1 VRVRIRQGVEWGR
14 KEEALAGETAFPER
28 GSLLAST
35 LELAAAGRRIVTA
48 LSGTWHR
55 DRGVCCC
62 PAHED
67 KVASLSVRVGDR
79 SLLFKCF
86 AGCDTASVLAA
97 LRARRCDV
105 PRLKERGP
113 ADHEIGGEV
122 LALGRLR
129 RLWFEAK
136 PLSGT
141 IGEAYLRDRGI
152 CALPSALRFHPLCP
166 VRQGRWLRFR
176 PAVIAAVTGQRGMS
190 ALQRIFLAPGG
201 KGLASDIGVPK
212 LSLGRLH
219 DGAVRLSPAGPELG
233 LAEGIETATSATAL
247 LGIPVW
253 AALGS
258 SRLHAVGIPPF
269 VKRLVLLPDN
279 DMAGHLAAKKA
290 VQAYSRSD
298 LELDI
303 EWPPDGLND
312 WNDVLRRHARREGRG
327 GR

>member
-1 VRVRIRQGVEWGR
+1 M
-14 KEEALAGETAFPER
+14 
-28 GSLLAST
+28 ASP
-35 LELAAAGRRIVTA
+35 LELAAAGQRIVTA
-48 LSGTWHR
+48 LSGNWR
-55 DRGVCCC
+55 RERGVCCC

-79 SLLFKCF
+79 TLLFKCF

-105 PRLKERGP
+105 PRLKDQRRS
-113 ADHEIGGEV
+113 DHEIGGEV
-122 LALGRLR
+122 HSLGRVR
-129 RLWFEAK
+129 RLWFEGK
-136 PLSGT
+136 PLPGT
-141 IGEAYLRDRGI
+141 IGEAYLRNRRI
-152 CALPSALRFHPLCP
+152 RSLPSALRFHPLCP
-166 VRQGRWLRFR
+166 VGQGRWLRYR
-176 PAVIAAVTGQRGMS
+176 PAVIAAVSGDGGMS

-201 KGLASDIGVPK
+201 RGLAADMAVPK

-233 LAEGIETATSATAL
+233 LAEGIETAMSATAL

-258 SRLHAVGIPPF
+258 SRLHAVGIPPS

-279 DMAGHLAAKKA
+279 DGAGHLAAKKA
-290 VQAYSRSD
+290 SLAYSRSD
-298 LELDI
+298 LDLSI
-303 EWPPDGLND
+303 EWPPDGFND
-312 WNDVLRRHARREGRG
+312 WNDVLRRQSRREGRG